1 MRRVAVLAL
10 LVLAVSA
17 GPALSAPQSVSIA
30 LFEFKPATVTVN
42 AGEAVTWTF
51 SGPDT
56 NHSVTSNP
64 PGQAETFDS
73 DPGKFPSSSDHPAGD
88 KYSHTFTKPGRYT
101 YFCKVHPSMEGTVVV
116 NNADGTPPAP
126 PEDTTKPR
134 VTSLKVSR
142 GVATFRLSERATLQL
157 RVLKGSRT
165 VKRKS
170 ATGRKG
176 ANRVKLPRLAA
187 GTYRLR
193 VRATDLSTNANFV
206 RGHLQALYG
215 EVMRRAHA
223 VIA

>member
-1 MRRVAVLAL
+1 MRRVAVLAV

-30 LFEFKPATVTVN
+30 LFEFKPAAVTVN

-64 PGQAETFDS
+64 PGQAEEFDS
-73 DPGKFPSSSDHPAGD
+73 DPGRFPDSSDHPVGD

-126 PEDTTKPR
+126 PEDTTNPR
-134 VTSLKVSR
+134 ITRLRVDRPGTTTR
-142 GVATFRLSERATLQL
+142 FTLSEAAKLDVRW
-157 RVLKGSRT
+157 LKGRKLIRRRT
-165 VKRKS
+165 P
-170 ATGRKG
+170 TGRKG
-176 ANRVKLPRLAA
+176 ANTVKLGRTLRA
-187 GTYRLR
+187 GRYRIT
-193 VRATDLSTNANFV
+193 VKATDLSPNRNFSTASLRFTV
-206 RGHLQALYG
+206 K
-215 EVMRRAHA
+215 
-223 VIA
+223 